1 MVDAGPFVRPVPTVA
16 PPQDPAPETPTHIT
30 LTTPEE
36 LVRWLGSL
44 APEEA
49 CGRPQWP
56 NDCPLAR
63 YLNARN
69 GHAGPRPAW
78 TATATPWRTGAAVW
92 VVSADVCHLADARWG
107 GAVS

>member
-1 MVDAGPFVRPVPTVA
+1 MTTTVCPAPDVA
-16 PPQDPAPETPTHIT
+16 PEQCPAPEPSTRIT

-36 LVRWLGSL
+36 VRGWLHTL
-44 APEEA
+44 APEEI
-49 CGRPQWP
+49 CGRPHMP